1 MARTATQTPEQAEA
15 AIAAAGLSRPVTVSA
30 DNRSLFKK
38 WLRAHGI
45 PAAIVD
51 GMSVAMLA
59 KAYNDAPETIEQLR
73 TLHTQLQQETNPTQ
87 TQQQEQESPEM
98 PRPNFSSQPV
108 ARVNKWRGRCAYCGV
123 NVDPGEGMAVHNP
136 AAGKWQTYCH
146 SHAPQNAAQP
156 GEALILSTPTQEPAP
171 MAYTP
176 LLPGLASV
184 HQPDPANQPA
194 PTAAATPAPS
204 GDAAAQITQAITAAI
219 AGAMAGIQP
228 AISEARIIELIRTH
242 GAAPIIN
249 RVEIT
254 IPPAATK
261 ELPDEHR
268 HAVFAD
274 VLRKVAAGVHVYLVG
289 PAGSGKS
296 TIAEQC
302 ARALDRTLYTANAVQ
317 SPYELTGFLDAQG
330 RVVRK
335 PFRDAYENG
344 GVFLFDEIDASSADA
359 LVALNGA
366 LAQSFF
372 AFPDGMVKRHPD
384 FVCIAAANTFGKGAD
399 RQYVG
404 RQQLDAA
411 SLDRYAF
418 VTMDYDETF
427 ELAISGNRDWT
438 HHVQAIRAA
447 IAELK
452 VRHVVSP
459 RASISGAKLL
469 AAGEAWPQVE
479 DAVIWKGLDAN
490 TIAKVRTEAKRQF
503 EARGAARKAASA
515 ATQRAAAE

>member
-73 TLHTQLQQETNPTQ
+73 TLHTQLQQETQPAQ
-87 TQQQEQESPEM
+87 SAPQESPGM
-98 PRPNFSSQPV
+98 PTPNFSSQPA
-108 ARVNKWRGRCAYCGV
+108 ARPNKWAGGCQQCGSHV
-123 NVDPGEGMAVHNP
+123 EAGAGVVQLNP
-136 AAGKWQTYCH
+136 ILGKWQTYCAA
-146 SHAPQNAAQP
+146 HAPQNAAQAT
-156 GEALILSTPTQEPAP
+156 EAPTPSTPTQEPAP

-176 LLPGLASV
+176 PLPGLASI
-184 HQPDPANQPA
+184 HQPEPANRPA
-194 PTAAATPAPS
+194 PIQAAPS

-219 AGAMAGIQP
+219 ASAMAGLKP
-228 AISEARIIELIRTH
+228 AIDKDEIIALIKEH
-242 GAAPIIN
+242 ASQPIIN
-249 RVEIT
+249 RIEIT
-254 IPPAATK
+254 VPPAASV

-268 HAVFAD
+268 HAVFPD

-302 ARALDRTLYTANAVQ
+302 ARALGRALYTANAVQ

-344 GVFLFDEIDASSADA
+344 GIFLFDEIDASSADA

-438 HHVQAIRAA
+438 YHVQAIRAA
-447 IAELK
+447 VAELK

-479 DAVIWKGLDAN
+479 DAVIWKGLDAD
-490 TIAKVRTEAKRQF
+490 TIGKVRAEAKRQF
-503 EARGAARKAASA
+503 EKRGAAREAASA